1 MRTKRMAK
9 VAAAALAMVMCVPT
23 SALAASATPIPTS
36 GSFTT
41 SFDVY
46 SPALTVSVPVNLDI
60 KVNPL
65 YDSSNTGVKKFEVA
79 SNSIDI
85 MNASVDV
92 DADAAIPVN
101 VTVKATIT
109 NVKDDV
115 VTEYNTFTASQTS
128 KVKRINLKL
137 SAAQTPAVFGVKTGG
152 TAAFDTN
159 KKLDLSQYEVTTPA
173 AYGTPAQSVAI
184 TKEGSLLS
192 MDIAGP
198 TTSDTTNTGATYS
211 TTATAVK
218 ATVGSFA
225 VTGVANTSADW
236 KADDLSVAI
245 TYDVK
250 ASAARNITTPTV
262 SPVTW
267 ASGASATDLTI
278 TVTGVGEATVT
289 KMLVRGTFGEY
300 PWSDEALTIDYTT
313 TPGTAAIKVAKD
325 DGALTFLSGDDY
337 KTKAQDLVI
346 VLSDGRV
353 VVTTLTVN

>member
-23 SALAASATPIPTS
+23 SALAGSATPIPTS
-36 GSFTT
+36 GSFNT

-65 YDSSNTGVKKFEVA
+65 HENTATGVKKFEVA

-92 DADAAIPVN
+92 DADVAIPVN
-101 VTVKATIT
+101 VTVKAAIT

-137 SAAQTPAVFGVKTGG
+137 SEAQTDAQFSVKTGG
-152 TAAFDTN
+152 TAAFDSN
-159 KKLDLSQYEVTTPA
+159 KKLDLSQYEVTTAA

-198 TTSDTTNTGATYS
+198 ATTDTTNGATYS
-211 TTATAVK
+211 TDATKVK

-262 SPVTW
+262 AAVTW
-267 ASGASATDLTI
+267 TSGASATDLTI
-278 TVTGVGEATVT
+278 AVTGVGEATVT